1 MLVFTGE
8 SIINGPLS
16 VYNMDDSKMTT
27 HFYKI
32 MRDINNK
39 DVKVTEEVFRLI
51 SITLE
56 ETFIKRRQLSAEIV
70 GSFIR

>member
-1 MLVFTGE
+1 
-8 SIINGPLS
+8 
-16 VYNMDDSKMTT
+16 MTT